1 MDAIQAGA
9 QEYLSKSAVNEIIL
23 KRTMIYAL
31 ERAQML
37 SEVKKQKDKM
47 EMLSNKLS
55 KYLSPQVYDSIF
67 TGEKDVKIGTT
78 RKKLTIFFSDIV
90 GFTTTSENMKQD
102 ELVKWLNDYLNEM
115 ANIAL
120 KYGGTVDK
128 FIGDAVMVFF
138 GDPESKG
145 EEQDAI
151 NCVNMARE
159 MVFAAKKLD
168 VGIRIGINTGF
179 CTVGNF
185 GSESRMDYTI
195 IGPPVNLSARLESNS
210 EPNRIQISDTTYH
223 LVKDKIDCE
232 LRGSIR
238 VKGIDRDIETY
249 WAN

>member
-1 MDAIQAGA
+1 
-9 QEYLSKSAVNEIIL
+9 
-23 KRTMIYAL
+23 
-31 ERAQML
+31 
-37 SEVKKQKDKM
+37 M

-67 TGEKDVKIGTT
+67 TGKKDVKIGTV
-78 RKKLTIFFSDIV
+78 RKKITIFFSDIV
-90 GFTTTSENMKQD
+90 GFTSTSENMKQE

-138 GDPESKG
+138 GDPESLG
-145 EEQDAI
+145 DEEDAGK
-151 NCVNMARE
+151 CVNMAKE
-159 MVFAAKKLD
+159 MVEVAKKIE
-168 VGIRIGINTGF
+168 VGIRVGINTGF

-195 IGPPVNLSARLESNS
+195 IGAPVNLAARLESNL

-223 LVKDKIDCE
+223 LVY
-232 LRGSIR
+232 LL
-238 VKGIDRDIETY
+238 
-249 WAN
+249 